1 MKKQL
6 RILATHWQTTIHKFQ
21 VARFIIK
28 TCWVLLKRALKHDLS
43 KYSKHEAPYFAT
55 APELKSFNYGSQE
68 YKDMLQNTPEF
79 DAAIKHHYANNS
91 HHPQF
96 YPNGIKDMEIL
107 DVVEMLCDWK
117 AATMRHANGDLR
129 RSIEINQK
137 RFGYNDQLKSI
148 LIATAK
154 EINHSCTCE

>member
-6 RILATHWQTTIHKFQ
+6 RILVTHYQTTIHKFQ

-28 TCWVLLKRALKHDLS
+28 TCWVLLKRALKHDVS
-43 KYSKHEAPYFAT
+43 KYSKHEAPYFSL

-79 DAAIKHHYANNS
+79 DAAIQHHYANNS

-117 AATMRHANGDLR
+117 ASTLKNKDGNIQKGVGLNQDRFKYDDVFQKK
-129 RSIEINQK
+129 IINFYK
-137 RFGYNDQLKSI
+137 ELKVW
-148 LIATAK
+148 
-154 EINHSCTCE
+154 

>member
-6 RILATHWQTTIHKFQ
+6 RILATHWQTTVHKFQ
-21 VARFIIK
+21 VARFIFK
-28 TCWVLLKRALKHDLS
+28 TCWVLLKRAFKHDLS
-43 KYSKHEAPYFAT
+43 KYSKHEAPYFAS

-117 AATMRHANGDLR
+117 ASTLR
-129 RSIEINQK
+129 NKDGNIQKSVGLNQDRFQFDNEFQKKIIN
-137 RFGYNDQLKSI
+137 FY
-148 LIATAK
+148 K
-154 EINHSCTCE
+154 EIKIW